1 MGHRRGL
8 HARRS
13 ALFERWSDFVC
24 EGTVDG
30 VRDEVVSSW
39 RRSRGVLS
47 CEIVAAPTASCRRD
61 QEALLKHTGVLEE
74 AASSTLRESDV
85 VVALADT
92 DGQIV
97 WTGGDPALRRR
108 AESVNYAPGALWD
121 EGSIGVSAM
130 SLALSSDSPKA
141 VWSAEHWS
149 PVLHDWSCHAAPVHH
164 PLNGSQLGVL
174 NLSTPWDMSH
184 PLLGMA
190 ATVLA
195 DRFGAQFTTAEADA
209 ISDDPVMEI
218 HLNVLGVHRATLAE
232 RELRLTRR
240 QIEILLLMAL
250 HPAGIG
256 LAELHAD
263 LYGDNPVGLSTLK
276 AEVSHLR
283 HLLGGRISR
292 APYRIDG
299 RVHVDAL
306 AVLDGLRGGRI
317 GDAVTG
323 YGGRVLPWSESPR
336 IVRLS
341 RMVEVALRDAV
352 LGTDDYESA
361 VVLAKHFQDDTEL
374 TDHILRILPPGDG
387 RRHILIG
394 ELAGI
399 L

>member
-1 MGHRRGL
+1 MRHSRGL
-8 HARRS
+8 RTRRS
-13 ALFERWSDFVC
+13 ALFQRWSSFVS
-24 EGTVDG
+24 EGTVEG
-30 VRDEVVSSW
+30 IRDEVLLSW
-39 RRSRGVLS
+39 ERTRGALS
-47 CEIVAAPTASCRRD
+47 CEMVAAPTGPCRRD
-61 QEALLKHTGVLEE
+61 QQILLKHTGVLKE
-74 AASSTLRESDV
+74 ATSWMLRDSCV
-85 VVALADT
+85 VVALAGT

-97 WTGGDPALRRR
+97 WTGGDSALRQL

-121 EGSIGVSAM
+121 ESSVGVTAM
-130 SLALSSDSPKA
+130 SLALSSDSPQA

-149 PVLHDWSCHAAPVHH
+149 SALHEWSCHAAPVHH
-164 PLNGSQLGVL
+164 PTTGSQLGVL

-190 ATVLA
+190 AAALA
-195 DRFGAQFTTAEADA
+195 EKLGAQFTAAEVDD
-209 ISDDPVMEI
+209 ISGDTMMDIRV
-218 HLNVLGVHRATLAE
+218 NVLGEHYATLAR

-240 QIEILLLMAL
+240 QIEIMLLMAL
-250 HPAGIG
+250 YPAGIG

-276 AEVSHLR
+276 AEISHLR

-306 AVLDGLRGGRI
+306 AVLDNLRQGGI
-317 GDAVTG
+317 AEAVAR
-323 YGGRVLPWSESPR
+323 YRGRVLPWSESPR

-341 RMVEVALRDAV
+341 RTVEVALRDAV

-361 VVLAKHFQDDTEL
+361 VLLARHFQDDIEL
-374 TDHILRILPPGDG
+374 TDHILRILPPDDG

-399 L
+399 V